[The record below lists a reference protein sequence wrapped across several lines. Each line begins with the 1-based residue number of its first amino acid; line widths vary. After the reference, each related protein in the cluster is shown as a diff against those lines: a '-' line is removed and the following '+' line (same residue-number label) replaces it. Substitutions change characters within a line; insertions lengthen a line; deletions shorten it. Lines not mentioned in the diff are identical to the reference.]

1 MRITSRKTTIAFF
14 ITLGVCLAAT
24 AAVLS
29 TSWVILN
36 WREIVPLILGVIF
49 FVFIIA
55 GVILNTIFLVHE
67 IRRNE
72 QQDSFLNAVT
82 HELKTPITSIR
93 LYLETLQK
101 RNVDEEQRREFYQ
114 VMLNDTQR
122 LMGTVEQVLR
132 AARVV
137 QKNALLSRSEIEIGP
152 LVQDTL
158 DLARSRHHLSPE
170 AMDWAGDGRPA
181 ERLTVMGDR
190 EELATALSNVFDN
203 AVKYSQK
210 DPSIRVDVLTPDL
223 RYVQI
228 RVQDAWHRGISRRIE
243 AYLQALLSRANARCD
258 TGKGQRVGSIYR
270 SRHRAP
276 PWWQCLRGERRSR
289 TGHNR
294 YHSIAEELAVSGILL
309 VEDEEHLARG
319 LKFNLE
325 AEGYPTRVVGDGE
338 TALDLLLTKHSEF
351 DLLVLDVMLPGK
363 DGFAVATELRKADH
377 YIPLL
382 MLTARGRPED
392 VLKGFASG
400 ADDYLPKPFDLAIL
414 LARIRSLL
422 RRRDWSRTLLKNPPA
437 DVRVAEPKDAD
448 SLREFDVYTF
458 AGRQVDFGTLE
469 LRANGK
475 VFRLTLMEAELLRH
489 LIRNSGKIVSR
500 KSILE
505 EVWGLHEDTDTR
517 AIDNFVVRLRKYIE
531 KDPSHPQHLLTVR
544 GVGYRFLPTLADS

>member
-1 MRITSRKTTIAFF
+1 M
-14 ITLGVCLAAT
+14 AAT
-24 AAVLS
+24 ATVLS
-29 TSWVILN
+29 TSWIILN

-49 FVFIIA
+49 FGFIIA
-55 GVILNTIFLVHE
+55 GVILNTIFLVRE

-101 RNVDEEQRREFYQ
+101 RQLDEEQRREFYQ
-114 VMLNDTQR
+114 VMLDDTQR

-137 QKNALLSRSEIEIGP
+137 QKNALLSRSEVEVGP
-152 LVQDTL
+152 LVQDALELT
-158 DLARSRHHLSPE
+158 RSRHHLPCE
-170 AMDWAGDGRPA
+170 AMDWAPDGRPA

-190 EELATALSNVFDN
+190 EELATALSNVLDN
-203 AVKYSQK
+203 AIKYSQK
-210 DPSIRVDVLTPDL
+210 DPGIRVEVLTPDL
-223 RYVQI
+223 RHGADSSEGQ
-228 RVQDAWHRGISRRIE
+228 WHWNLSRRIE
-243 AYLQALLSRANARCD
+243 AHLQALLSRAYAGRAA
-258 TGKGQRVGSIYR
+258 GKGQRPGSVYR
-270 SRHRAP
+270 ARHRAP
-276 PWWQCLRGERRSR
+276 PRRQGLRGKRRNR
-289 TGHNR
+289 PGHNR
-294 YHSIAEELAVSGILL
+294 HHPIAEELAVSEILL

-325 AEGYPTRVVGDGE
+325 AEGYPTQVVGDGE
-338 TALDLLLTKHSEF
+338 TALDLLLKKHNQF

-363 DGFAVATELRKADH
+363 DGFAVASELRKANQ
-377 YIPLL
+377 YIPVL

-422 RRRDWSRTLLKNPPA
+422 RRRDWGRTLLTDPPA
-437 DVRVAEPKDAD
+437 EARVAEPEDAG

-458 AGRQVDFGTLE
+458 AGNEVDFGTLE

-475 VFRLTLMEAELLRH
+475 MFRLTLMEAELLRH

-517 AIDNFVVRLRKYIE
+517 AIDNFIVRLRKYIE

-544 GVGYRFLPTLADS
+544 GVGYRFLPTPADA